1 MHCSISLACSIA
13 PLWWLWNMSR
23 VGDNIVPHQI
33 KTPSELRPSHP
44 HFCHIRCQA
53 CRVKSWKWSII
64 LFSHLLEVGQIFKF
78 SGIDFHYQHSWLS
91 SGMQTNT
98 LLDEETKYFTGRY
111 LESWRISG
119 EVLHYY
125 ETWKYLCLDRSH
137 HNSLPWINILFRPT
151 EAQQWNVW
159 TEQLSISCCS
169 QIKPGPDM
177 FVSYVNYEV
186 CCNVAHI
193 Y

>member
-1 MHCSISLACSIA
+1 
-13 PLWWLWNMSR
+13 MSR

-33 KTPSELRPSHP
+33 KTPSELRPSHQ

-53 CRVKSWKWSII
+53 YEKLKIVHHFIFTFDRGRSDFQVFRNRFSLPALLII
-64 LFSHLLEVGQIFKF
+64 FRNAWWGNKIIRRQK
-78 SGIDFHYQHSWLS
+78 G
-91 SGMQTNT
+91 
-98 LLDEETKYFTGRY
+98 Y

-119 EVLHYY
+119 EVLQYY
-125 ETWKYLCLDRSH
+125 EKQNYLCVDRSH
-137 HNSLPWINILFRPT
+137 HNSLPWINILYRPS

-159 TEQLSISCCS
+159 TEQLSISCCT
-169 QIKPGPDM
+169 QIKPGLDM

-186 CCNVAHI
+186 CCNVTHS